1 MSVLS
6 NIFTG
11 IISYVL
17 EKLVNYPPIISKI
30 IDEVKDRNNY
40 LIIINK
46 ISGII
51 KFKIVLLLIIEIL
64 FGLFMIYYLFIFSV
78 IYSNT
83 VISFLLNYLLSQ
95 LESLIYSSCLC
106 FVISLLRRI
115 SIISQVKRIYAI
127 SMFFNDN
134 F

>member
-1 MSVLS
+1 MLDSRKSFIVF
-6 NIFTG
+6 FTCP
-11 IISYVL
+11 SWRNCFFV
-17 EKLVNYPPIISKI
+17 
-30 IDEVKDRNNY
+30 EVKDRNNY